1 MKVALYLKHFPA
13 QGGPLRVGTNK
24 AVHGLAAGLAA
35 NGAEVTVLCEGEQD
49 SRYRSEAG
57 YEVLCFRNSW
67 GYRTF
72 RIAPG
77 LKAYLDGLK
86 QRGALVVLNG
96 IFHPSLYSLSRLL
109 SRKDVPFVVAPHGP
123 YHPWLF
129 RKNAHLKWPYW
140 YLIERHLLQRARAL
154 QFLDKRQAVWSRR
167 LGIDK
172 PVVEAPNGFQPEDV
186 VPESRLVWRADGP
199 VRLLY
204 WGRLDIHTKGLDLLL
219 EAFAQLGAEWDAQ
232 LTVQGPDWAG
242 ERQRVEQL
250 VAALPFPQ
258 RVSLRAP
265 VFDTPAP
272 FVMVE
277 HDVVCLPSRFEGF
290 GLSVLEAMLAARVV
304 LVPRSAGIAPHVEA
318 SGCGVTVK
326 ADTEGVREGLR
337 ALLARRDQWREMGLR
352 GRAHALRHLR
362 WDAIAGHAL
371 EQYRE
376 LVD

>member
-1 MKVALYLKHFPA
+1 
-13 QGGPLRVGTNK
+13 GLR
-24 AVHGLAAGLAA
+24 
-35 NGAEVTVLCEGEQD
+35 
-49 SRYRSEAG
+49 
-57 YEVLCFRNSW
+57 
-67 GYRTF
+67 
-72 RIAPG
+72 
-77 LKAYLDGLK
+77 AYLDGLK
-86 QRGALVVLNG
+86 QRDALVVLNG

-304 LVPRSAGIAPHVEA
+304 LVPKSAGIAPHVEA